1 MFTLL
6 YLLIVSFMKRDVIHR
21 MDGSPA
27 FPYWKAKDLGVEEEV
42 FSFFS
47 GRWKLYGSRYFVGKG
62 PYKALVVFYHG
73 IGAGRN
79 AYVEPICDL
88 AKQGYL
94 VYAFDNTGSM
104 QSEGPSLYGLGQIV
118 LDEKAFY
125 AWLDQ
130 DPKAQGLDR
139 YSVGH
144 SWGGY
149 AALVSGK
156 KEYRVK
162 KIVSISG
169 FNSVGDEYRYSPET
183 PHQAIMVALYR
194 LYLWNTLGKAGNLS
208 AVEVLKES
216 EAKVLYIQGDKDQV
230 VTPEAGILALQKGLP
245 NNPRMTYL
253 VVKGQGHICF
263 MSPESENYISLL
275 NEQGL
280 GSPTGPIGLAMS
292 LEKASKEN
300 DSVMHS
306 IFDFLAH

>member
-1 MFTLL
+1 LL
-6 YLLIVSFMKRDVIHR
+6 YLLIVSFMRHDVIHR
-21 MDGSPA
+21 WDGSPA
-27 FPYWKAKDLGVEEEV
+27 FPYWSAKDLGVGEEN
-42 FSFFS
+42 FSFVS
-47 GRWKLYGSRYFVGKG
+47 GRWMLSGSRYFVGPG

-118 LDEKAFY
+118 NDEKAFY
-125 AWLDQ
+125 RWLDQ

-149 AALVSGK
+149 AALVSGMP
-156 KEYRVK
+156 EYKVK
-162 KIVSISG
+162 KIVSIAG
-169 FNSVGDEYRYSPET
+169 FNSVSDEYRFSPET
-183 PHQAIMVALYR
+183 PHSALMVGLYR
-194 LYLWNTLGKAGNLS
+194 LYLRNALGKAGDLS
-208 AVEVLKES
+208 AVEVLKKS
-216 EAKVLYIQGDKDQV
+216 TAKVLYIQGDQDKM
-230 VTPEAGILALQKGLP
+230 VTPEAGMKALQKGLP
-245 NNPRMTYL
+245 GKKEMSYL
-253 VVKGQGHICF
+253 IVKGQGHICF
-263 MSPESENYISLL
+263 MSPESENYINSL
-275 NEQGL
+275 NEKGIT
-280 GSPTGPIGLAMS
+280 SPKGPIGLAMD

-300 DSVMHS
+300 DEVMHS